1 MAKDVEKN
9 IVTVGTESDLDL
21 FSDKL
26 FTRDWHWIG
35 TSREFPFSATAKIR
49 YRQADQS
56 VTISRAEGDNRI
68 KAVFIERQRAIT
80 SGQILALYHEDELI
94 GSGIIE

>member
-1 MAKDVEKN
+1 VAKDVEKN

-26 FTRDWHWIG
+26 FARDWHWIG
-35 TSREFPFSATAKIR
+35 REYPLPLTAKAKIR
-49 YRQADQS
+49 YRQADQEVVLS
-56 VTISRAEGDNRI
+56 QAEGTNRLEAI
-68 KAVFIERQRAIT
+68 FTTRQRAIT
-80 SGQILALYHEDELI
+80 SGQIIAAYIDDELI